1 MNERLVVAKFGGT
14 SLADAGA
21 IRQSAKIA
29 ADNDAC
35 VVVVSATSGTT
46 DSLLSLAE
54 ILTKK
59 PSIKSLQSI
68 DELKTKHHNIAK
80 ELKLSEAS
88 KKELNHLFT
97 RLKNLAL
104 SIIAEDTNDV
114 LRELYPSNRHV
125 YRQRIKDIP
134 KTFDL
139 SLQNNSSLKLY
150 PKRISDHILS
160 YGERLSS
167 ILVADTLRQKGK
179 KVTIIDARKV
189 IKTDNNH
196 RFATPLIDEIKLE
209 ASEHVL
215 PELAEGNIIVTQG
228 FIGRA
233 PDSSTTTLGR
243 GGSDYSAALFAEAI
257 DADELQIWSDVAG
270 IATADPRIV
279 DNTRQIENLTFQEAA
294 ELATAGAKIL
304 YSKTIIPMRRAGI
317 PVHVGN
323 TFKPEEKGTRIG
335 KTTTDKPLA
344 TAVALKT
351 KQSLVTLT
359 TERMAQEFGY
369 LAKIFSIFAKHKI
382 SIDQISTSE
391 ISVAFTLDGH
401 LSTHTKMLDE
411 LEKLG
416 EVTIENGMSVVS
428 LIGNDIN
435 NAPGLAS
442 KIFSCLETNDSK
454 IAIRMICQGA
464 SKHNFCFLVEGKYG
478 EESVIR
484 LHKEFIEK
492 DEL

>member
-1 MNERLVVAKFGGT
+1 M
-14 SLADAGA
+14 
-21 IRQSAKIA
+21 
-29 ADNDAC
+29 
-35 VVVVSATSGTT
+35 
-46 DSLLSLAE
+46 
-54 ILTKK
+54 
-59 PSIKSLQSI
+59 
-68 DELKTKHHNIAK
+68 
-80 ELKLSEAS
+80 
-88 KKELNHLFT
+88 
-97 RLKNLAL
+97 
-104 SIIAEDTNDV
+104 
-114 LRELYPSNRHV
+114 
-125 YRQRIKDIP
+125 
-134 KTFDL
+134 
-139 SLQNNSSLKLY
+139 
-150 PKRISDHILS
+150 
-160 YGERLSS
+160 
-167 ILVADTLRQKGK
+167 
-179 KVTIIDARKV
+179 
-189 IKTDNNH
+189 
-196 RFATPLIDEIKLE
+196 
-209 ASEHVL
+209 
-215 PELAEGNIIVTQG
+215 PELAEGKVIVTQG

-257 DADELQIWSDVAG
+257 EADELQIWSDVAG
-270 IATADPRIV
+270 VATADPRIV
-279 DNTRQIENLTFQEAA
+279 EGTRQIENLTFQEAA

-304 YSKTIIPMRRAGI
+304 YSKTITPMRRAGI
-317 PVHVGN
+317 PVFVGN
-323 TFKPEEKGTRIG
+323 TFKPEEKGTRIS

-344 TAVALKT
+344 TAVALKPG
-351 KQSLVTLT
+351 QSLVTLT

-401 LSTHTKMLDE
+401 LSTHSKMLDE

-428 LIGNDIN
+428 LIGNEIN

-478 EESVIR
+478 EESVKR